1 MNRNLAICS
10 LCLLTVVA
18 ACGGGP
24 GSGADTPATAAG
36 PVTAVAPATTAAS
49 TTIAPTIVPTIPP
62 STLPSVSSIV
72 PPIPTAA
79 PSPYYFPGCRN
90 VDSLYDPTGL
100 RRDYDVQLGDCGV
113 GVLEVQQY
121 LNYSLG
127 YRVAEDGQFGARS
140 EAAVREYQT
149 LYSLPV
155 TGVVDHDTY
164 QSLLSD
170 ECCDY

>member
-1 MNRNLAICS
+1 MNRNLAICTLS
-10 LCLLTVVA
+10 LLTVVA
-18 ACGGGP
+18 ACGGGS

-36 PVTAVAPATTAAS
+36 PVTAVAPATTVAS
-49 TTIAPTIVPTIPP
+49 TIFVPTIPP

-90 VDSLYDPTGL
+90 VDTLDDPTGL

-127 YRVAEDGQFGARS
+127 HRVAEDGQFGARS
-140 EAAVREYQT
+140 DAAVREYQT
-149 LYSLPV
+149 LYRLPV
-155 TGVVDHDTY
+155 TGVVDYDTY
-164 QSLLSD
+164 TALLSD
-170 ECCDY
+170 QCCDE

>member
-18 ACGGGP
+18 ACGGGS

-36 PVTAVAPATTAAS
+36 PVTAVAPATTVAS
-49 TTIAPTIVPTIPP
+49 TTIVPTIPP

-72 PPIPTAA
+72 PPIPTSA

-90 VDSLYDPTGL
+90 VDTLYDPTGL

-127 YRVAEDGQFGARS
+127 HRVAEDGQFGARS

-149 LYSLPV
+149 LYLLPV
-155 TGVVDHDTY
+155 TGVVDFDTY
-164 QSLLSD
+164 QALLSH